1 MNWFVM
7 FPFVFLQNKLIIVS
21 PLENDIKGF
30 NCLCILNML
39 KFRKINILNKYSE
52 IIEMLARAH

>member
-30 NCLCILNML
+30 NCLCILNMF
-39 KFRKINILNKYSE
+39 KFRKINILKLNKYSE
-52 IIEMLARAH
+52 IMEMLV